1 MGGAG
6 SLSPKSPVGQAV
18 LETAPCGQ
26 LLRGWSVYLH
36 VWPKACSDLSNY
48 DLVRKIDSF
57 LQPHLDRK
65 CVDPEGQAASRAAPF
80 LALPHAHLRKLR
92 ERGCTKAGISTGAV
106 TDRKMQMKTTGKCL
120 FHPRGGQRKQ
130 VWPAWIGEG
139 FESGP
144 TP

>member
-6 SLSPKSPVGQAV
+6 SLLPKSPVGQAV

-26 LLRGWSVYLH
+26 LLRGWSVHLH

-65 CVDPEGQAASRAAPF
+65 CVETQRARRPPGR
-80 LALPHAHLRKLR
+80 LL
-92 ERGCTKAGISTGAV
+92 S
-106 TDRKMQMKTTGKCL
+106 
-120 FHPRGGQRKQ
+120 
-130 VWPAWIGEG
+130 
-139 FESGP
+139 
-144 TP
+144 